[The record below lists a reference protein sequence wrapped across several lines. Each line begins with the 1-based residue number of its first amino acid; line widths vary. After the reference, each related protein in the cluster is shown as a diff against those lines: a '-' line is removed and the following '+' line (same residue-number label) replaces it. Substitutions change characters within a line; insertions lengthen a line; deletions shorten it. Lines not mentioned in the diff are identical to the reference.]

1 MKRGKNMTRKN
12 SVVPGFKL
20 TMGITLAYLSI
31 VILIPL
37 SSIFLR
43 AADMGIWEFIDAAFN
58 KRVLHAYGVSF
69 ITAFLAALVNVVFG
83 VLLAWVIVRYD
94 FPFKRI
100 MDGMIDLPFALP
112 TSVAGIA
119 LTSLYSEN
127 GWIGRQLL
135 KAGIKGSYTMLG
147 ITIALIFIGIPFV
160 TRNVQPVLEDMDKG
174 IEEASLML
182 GATRYQVFRKVI
194 LPELLSPILT
204 GFSLAFARGV
214 GEYGSVVFIS
224 GNMPMKTEIAP
235 LLIMTKLEQFD
246 YEGATAIAIVMLFV
260 SFIMLLIMNLLRIRA
275 NKFLKV

>member
-1 MKRGKNMTRKN
+1 MAHKN
-12 SVVPGFKL
+12 SVVPGFRL
-20 TMGITLAYLSI
+20 TLGITLAYLSVI
-31 VILIPL
+31 ILIPL
-37 SSIFLR
+37 SSVFLKT
-43 AADMGIWEFIDAAFN
+43 ADMGLREFIDAAFN

-69 ITAFLAALVNVVFG
+69 ISAFLAASVNVIFG

-119 LTSLYSEN
+119 LTTLYSEN
-127 GWIGRQLL
+127 GWIGSQLS
-135 KAGIKGSYTMLG
+135 KAGMKGSYTVFG
-147 ITIALIFIGIPFV
+147 ITIALVFIGIPFV
-160 TRNVQPVLEDMDKG
+160 TRSVQPVLEDLDKG

-182 GATRYQVFRKVI
+182 GATRSQIFKKVI

-235 LLIMTKLEQFD
+235 LLIMSKLEQFD
-246 YEGATAIAIVMLFV
+246 YEGATAIAIVMLLV
-260 SFIMLLIMNLLRIRA
+260 SFIMLLILNLLRRRT
-275 NKFLKV
+275 NKFLKE

>member
-1 MKRGKNMTRKN
+1 MARKN

-20 TMGITLAYLSI
+20 TLGITLAYLSI
-31 VILIPL
+31 VVLIPL
-37 SSIFLR
+37 SSIFLKT
-43 AADMGIWEFIDAAFN
+43 ANMGITEFIDAAFD

-69 ITAFLAALVNVVFG
+69 LCAFLAAGINVVFG
-83 VLLAWVIVRYD
+83 VLLAWIIVRYD

-100 MDGMIDLPFALP
+100 IDGMIDLPFALP

-119 LTSLYSEN
+119 LTTLYSEN
-127 GWIGRQLL
+127 GWIGSQLL
-135 KAGIKGSYTMLG
+135 KVGIKGSYTLVG

-160 TRNVQPVLEDMDKG
+160 TRNVQPVLEEMDKG

-182 GATRYQVFRKVI
+182 GATRFQMFRRVI

-204 GFSLAFARGV
+204 GFSLAFARGI

-235 LLIMTKLEQFD
+235 LLIMSKLEQFD

-260 SFIMLLIMNLLRIRA
+260 SFLMLLIMNLLRLRA
-275 NKFLKV
+275 NKFLKA